1 MRTRS
6 IFARVFALHLAA
18 AALFSTTAQSAS
30 IQLVPSSVHVAVGES
45 LSVDIVAHDLPVGDG
60 LVGFGFDIAITPE
73 SIATPAALTLTPDL
87 TEPFTDLG
95 TLTEVVALAGLEA
108 ISGITRAVLATLE
121 LTALARGML
130 ALVVTADPATNPDH
144 GLALL
149 SGALPEDFDD
159 AALTLSVTAAPLP
172 GTAALLALGLL
183 ALARRSAR

>member
-73 SIATPAALTLTPDL
+73 SIA
-87 TEPFTDLG
+87 
-95 TLTEVVALAGLEA
+95 
-108 ISGITRAVLATLE
+108 TRAVLATLE